1 MFYAVLAL
9 LAARKEETSKHRGA
23 ISLFDM
29 EFVKPGV
36 FDKDF
41 SEWLHAAFNLR
52 LRSDYSPLF
61 KVSVDGAKALLT
73 KADRFVSGAQSCLAD
88 FLSAANEASESE
100 MP

>member
-1 MFYAVLAL
+1 MSAENLKAL
-9 LAARKEETSKHRGA
+9 
-23 ISLFDM
+23 
-29 EFVKPGV
+29 
-36 FDKDF
+36 
-41 SEWLHAAFNLR
+41 
-52 LRSDYSPLF
+52 LF